1 METARLALIIAPSA
15 RGRQLPLVVAEQ
27 RRFRRALRLTQ
38 PPLQRCVHAPL
49 SMKSRKAAIIFILV
63 TVTLDILAMGLIIP
77 VLPKLILDFLGGEMT
92 DAAKWSARFAVV
104 FALMQFFF
112 SPLLGVLSDRFGR
125 RPIILLSNL
134 GLGLDY
140 IVMAMAPTLSWL
152 FLGRIISGITTSS
165 IPTAMAYIAD
175 VTPKEKRAGA
185 FGLIGVAFG
194 VGFTFGPAI
203 GGLAGDVNPRLAF
216 WIAAALSLA
225 NWLWGYF
232 FVPESLAKNQRKE
245 FKLRPRE
252 PGRLAQAIAFSSRT
266 LAADHDPISGLS
278 RAQVFSVW
286 ALYAI
291 YRYGWS
297 QGMIGLSLMIVGIV
311 TAVISGGLTGRMVKR
326 FGEKRTLYIGQFFG
340 ASGMLMAGLAKTGAW
355 LLASIP
361 IISLWNIS
369 MPAAQSMMTHRVSE
383 REQGELQGALQ
394 SMRSITF
401 IIGPWLFLRIFGWF
415 IDPKHRVHLPGAAVL
430 SGGGASFHCDAD
442 VDTHRANTAVQSQTA
457 MPPSVPMLCPQ
468 RSPRL
473 ALRRLRKRKKIFEHS
488 GRVSD

>member
-1 METARLALIIAPSA
+1 
-15 RGRQLPLVVAEQ
+15 
-27 RRFRRALRLTQ
+27 
-38 PPLQRCVHAPL
+38 
-49 SMKSRKAAIIFILV
+49 MKSRPAAIIFILV

-92 DAAKWSARFAVV
+92 DAAKWTARFAVV

-112 SPLLGVLSDRFGR
+112 SPLLGVLSDRVGR

-165 IPTAMAYIAD
+165 IPTAMAYISD

-194 VGFTFGPAI
+194 IGFTFGPAI
-203 GGLAGDVNPRLAF
+203 GGLAGDKNPRLAF

-232 FVPESLAKNQRKE
+232 FVPESLPQNQRKE
-245 FKLRPRE
+245 FELRRANPVGSLTLLRSHHE
-252 PGRLAQAIAFSSRT
+252 LWRLTTIQF
-266 LAADHDPISGLS
+266 LAYLAHN
-278 RAQVFSVW
+278 VFSVW

-291 YRYGWS
+291 YRYKWS
-297 QGMIGLSLMIVGIV
+297 QGMIGLSLMVVGIF
-311 TAVISGGLTGRMVKR
+311 TAAISGGLTGRMVKR

-340 ASGMLMAGLAKTGAW
+340 ATGMVVAGLAKAVLPTKRLVTGAW

-415 IDPKHRVHLPGAAVL
+415 IDAKNPNPLPGAPFFLA
-430 SGGGASFHCDAD
+430 GALLF
-442 VDTHRANTAVQSQTA
+442 TAMLMATRIKQTPLQSQAA
-457 MPPSVPMLCPQ
+457 MPPSVP
-468 RSPRL
+468 L
-473 ALRRLRKRKKIFEHS
+473 APPEVTATGAAPITEAEENI
-488 GRVSD
+488 

>member
-1 METARLALIIAPSA
+1 
-15 RGRQLPLVVAEQ
+15 
-27 RRFRRALRLTQ
+27 
-38 PPLQRCVHAPL
+38 
-49 SMKSRKAAIIFILV
+49 MKPRPAAVIFILV

-125 RPIILLSNL
+125 RPVILLSNL

-194 VGFTFGPAI
+194 LGFTFGPAI

-232 FVPESLAKNQRKE
+232 FVPESLPKNQRKE
-245 FKLRPRE
+245 FKLRRANPVGSLTLLRSHHE
-252 PGRLAQAIAFSSRT
+252 LWRLTTIQF
-266 LAADHDPISGLS
+266 LAYLAHK
-278 RAQVFSVW
+278 VFSVW

-291 YRYGWS
+291 YRYAWS
-297 QGMIGLSLMIVGIV
+297 QGMIGMSLMMVGIF
-311 TAVISGGLTGRMVKR
+311 TAAISGGLTGGMVKR
-326 FGEKRTLYIGQFFG
+326 FGERRTLYIGQFFG
-340 ASGMLMAGLAKTGAW
+340 SSGMLIAGLAKTGAW

-415 IDPKHRVHLPGAAVL
+415 IDPKHRIHLPGAPYYLAAAFL
-430 SGGGASFHCDAD
+430 F
-442 VDTHRANTAVQSQTA
+442 TAMLMSTRIQQTPLQSQAA
-457 MPPSVPMLCPQ
+457 MPPSVPLVP
-468 RSPRL
+468 PEIT
-473 ALRRLRKRKKIFEHS
+473 ATGAAPITEAEENI
-488 GRVSD
+488 

>member
-1 METARLALIIAPSA
+1 
-15 RGRQLPLVVAEQ
+15 
-27 RRFRRALRLTQ
+27 
-38 PPLQRCVHAPL
+38 
-49 SMKSRKAAIIFILV
+49 MKSRKAAVIFILV

-245 FKLRPRE
+245 FKLRRANPLGSLKLLRSHHE
-252 PGRLAQAIAFSSRT
+252 LWRLTTIQF
-266 LAADHDPISGLS
+266 LAYLAHN
-278 RAQVFSVW
+278 VFSVW

-291 YRYGWS
+291 YRYSWS

-340 ASGMLMAGLAKTGAW
+340 SSGMLMAGLAKTGAW

-361 IISLWNIS
+361 IISARRITRR
-369 MPAAQSMMTHRVSE
+369 AAEHAFDHVHCWPMVIPSNFWMVHRSE
-383 REQGELQGALQ
+383 KSHSPSR
-394 SMRSITF
+394 RT
-401 IIGPWLFLRIFGWF
+401 
-415 IDPKHRVHLPGAAVL
+415 VL
-430 SGGGASFHCDAD
+430 SGSRFSFYCDAD
-442 VDTHRANTAVQSQTA
+442 VDAHQANTAPITNGHAAERAVSATRDHRDWRCA
-457 MPPSVPMLCPQ
+457 DC
-468 RSPRL
+468 R
-473 ALRRLRKRKKIFEHS
+473 S
-488 GRVSD
+488 GRKYLSIQVASAIE

>member
-1 METARLALIIAPSA
+1 MKNRQAAL
-15 RGRQLPLVVAEQ
+15 
-27 RRFRRALRLTQ
+27 
-38 PPLQRCVHAPL
+38 
-49 SMKSRKAAIIFILV
+49 IFILV

-77 VLPKLILDFLGGEMT
+77 VLPKLILDFLGGRMT
-92 DAAKWSARFAVV
+92 DAATWSARFAVV
-104 FALMQFFF
+104 FALMQFIF
-112 SPLLGVLSDRFGR
+112 SPVLGVLSDRFGR

-140 IVMAMAPTLSWL
+140 VVMAMSPTIGWL

-185 FGLIGVAFG
+185 FGMIGVAFG

-216 WIAAALSLA
+216 WIAAVLSLA
-225 NWLWGYF
+225 NWVWGYF
-232 FVPESLAKNQRKE
+232 FVPESLSQAQRQP
-245 FKLRPRE
+245 FQLRRANPVGSLTLLRSHHE
-252 PGRLAQAIAFSSRT
+252 LWRLTTIQF
-266 LAADHDPISGLS
+266 LAYLS
-278 RAQVFSVW
+278 HNVFSVW

-291 YRYGWS
+291 YRYSWS
-297 QGMIGLSLMIVGIV
+297 QGMIGISLMIVGIV
-311 TAVISGGLTGRMVKR
+311 TAVISGGLTGRMVTR

-340 ASGMLMAGLAKTGAW
+340 ASGMVIAGLAKTGAW

-401 IIGPWLFLRIFGWF
+401 IIGPWLFLQIFGWF
-415 IDPKHRVHLPGAAVL
+415 IDPKHAVHLPGAPFYLA
-430 SGGGASFHCDAD
+430 SGLLF
-442 VDTHRANTAVQSQTA
+442 TA
-457 MPPSVPMLCPQ
+457 MLMATRIRQDPVAPSTSASEVPDVVPPETTGPEL
-468 RSPRL
+468 SPPP
-473 ALRRLRKRKKIFEHS
+473 E
-488 GRVSD
+488 VM